1 LEKTENIL
9 ASMTLK
15 YFQKTIFKEEKNVFK
30 ESKIIFMGTNF
41 EYLRRKFRIFKE
53 KFFEYLSASKILI
66 SDI

>member
-1 LEKTENIL
+1 
-9 ASMTLK
+9 MTLK
-15 YFQKTIFKEEKNVFK
+15 YFQKTIFKEEKNVFNIK

-53 KFFEYLSASKILI
+53 KFFEYLSASKSLI